1 MNEHVF
7 DLLTKAGGHYDGKNH
22 LTGKTRVC
30 TDDVDY
36 EKFAEL
42 IVLECIKIAVNQR
55 DPANL
60 NYKPSDRFVEDLKQ
74 HFGVKE

>member
-1 MNEHVF
+1 MLCFWWQFYNE
-7 DLLTKAGGHYDGKNH
+7 
-22 LTGKTRVC
+22 R
-30 TDDVDY
+30 
-36 EKFAEL
+36 FAEM
-42 IVLECIKIAVNQR
+42 IVRECIKIAVNQR